1 MKPVLGAGGVKIQKQ
16 AEGQKR
22 SVEGVQDVRHQAEL
36 LSVPNIRGHSS
47 SIISADTVNF
57 SDARAH
63 VKHTRRGGNSH
74 TEQTQAERRWTD
86 VTAY

>member
-1 MKPVLGAGGVKIQKQ
+1 MKPVGAGGVKIQKQ
-16 AEGQKR
+16 P
-22 SVEGVQDVRHQAEL
+22 DVRHQAEL

-47 SIISADTVNF
+47 SIISAVTVNF
-57 SDARAH
+57 SDTRAH

-86 VTAY
+86 VTAD